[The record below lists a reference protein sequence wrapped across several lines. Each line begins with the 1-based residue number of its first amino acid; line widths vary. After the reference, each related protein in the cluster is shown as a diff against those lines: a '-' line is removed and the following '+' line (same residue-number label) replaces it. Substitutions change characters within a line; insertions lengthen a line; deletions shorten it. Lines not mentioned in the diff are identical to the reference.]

1 MSTKNKENGIVG
13 EPVAVGYGMQT
24 ARHDIDSSPVHSQK
38 HISLTK
44 LERESMTVNESEQKL
59 TDIIHKQY
67 CKL

>member
-1 MSTKNKENGIVG
+1 MSTNNKGNEMVS
-13 EPVAVGYGMQT
+13 EPVAVGYGMKT
-24 ARHDIDSSPVHSQK
+24 ARNDIDASPVHSQK